1 MSEPGSSGQQ
11 PADDEKPDAGATR
24 DPSHAGG
31 GRTSGETNVDDDLGR
46 GEPSAG

>member
-1 MSEPGSSGQQ
+1 MTEPGTGAQQ
-11 PADDEKPDAGATR
+11 PADDEQSDPGLTS

-46 GEPSAG
+46 GDLPTG

>member
-1 MSEPGSSGQQ
+1 MTEPGTSGQQ
-11 PADDEKPDAGATR
+11 SPDDEQQQTATS

-46 GEPSAG
+46 GDATAG